1 MSQRQWLLPGP
12 SAHESHSC
20 QSAVGRLQTEPG
32 SESRSR
38 TTIPHPQFSSAL
50 SGLCFINSKI
60 AQDWLSHPCLC
71 PARGQSQQQASFLG
85 SSPSSAKA
93 PEIYSSRQE
102 RLSEVTQLSLHPL
115 LPEDHLWAWV
125 WRTPGSRAAPGC
137 TRPALHRHAVQQLSR
152 DMAFVWPTKVTR
164 HWSSD

>member
-1 MSQRQWLLPGP
+1 MNQRQWLLPGP

-20 QSAVGRLQTEPG
+20 PSAVGRLQTEPG

-38 TTIPHPQFSSAL
+38 TTPPPQFSSAL
-50 SGLCFINSKI
+50 SGLRFINSKI

-102 RLSEVTQLSLHPL
+102 RLSEVMQLSLHPL
-115 LPEDHLWAWV
+115 FPEDHLWAWV
-125 WRTPGSRAAPGC
+125 WRTLRTLGSQAAPGC
-137 TRPALHRHAVQQLSR
+137 TRPASHQL
-152 DMAFVWPTKVTR
+152 AEQ
-164 HWSSD
+164 